1 MRSLYLVGPTGSG
14 KSSLASL
21 IANDLNG
28 EIINADAFQLYK
40 GIEIITASPNKKE
53 LARAP
58 HHLYGILNLDEE
70 SNAGK
75 YSIIAKEKIKE
86 IKENEKLPI
95 VTGGSG
101 LYIKSLTHGLLDFP
115 PVDEKLRKRLDQLS
129 IEELTQKLFK
139 FDPDGAQNINL
150 KNKRHVIRAL
160 EISIQCGKPMSQM
173 KKDWKKKNPVFTGLI
188 IERPRNELYERINS
202 RVIEMFNSGAV
213 EQIEQ
218 LPTNIS
224 ETAIKAIGIRE
235 IKDYLDGK
243 MSLDESISTIQK
255 ISRNYAKRQ
264 ITWFKR
270 ESGFQ
275 RVCLNAD
282 EDTDLILKKILG
294 TISSMKNVI

>member
-53 LARAP
+53 LTRAP
-58 HHLYGILNLDEE
+58 HHLYGILNLNEE

-75 YSIIAKEKIKE
+75 YSIIAKEKIKK
-86 IKENEKLPI
+86 IKENQKLPI

-101 LYIKSLTHGLLDFP
+101 LYIKSLTQGLLDFP
-115 PVDEKLRKRLDQLS
+115 PVDEKLRKSLDQLS

-235 IKDYLDGK
+235 IKDYLNGK